1 MGKKNNKSG
10 AQPMSPEKYIKEK
23 ARMLPLGKCYTY
35 ANWKDADEIMV
46 IVTRIHPKGTVTC
59 ADFCIDKLCRGL
71 IGTRYFFNVSP
82 RKLAEIVEY
91 YSDKENDRMVE
102 IPYEVAHN
110 LIYGSIE
117 FAEEAGIEPVDAWDI
132 TQYILEEDDENVP
145 LIEYQWGL
153 NGMHYLLAEDRLEV
167 SCYLSTMQE
176 HLGRNFK
183 FRVGDSTAYIGGWD
197 WHEEEFQGCEYE
209 IHEEVYG
216 YELPSYPTHIKLLHP
231 EVMSYLTFHAYKWI
245 LPDHIID
252 LLLTID
258 HEELRQDLENIIR
271 YGLGKYQHL
280 KATGELFAAIR
291 HSIILLAEVGNM
303 ESFRLLMDVL
313 KFESDFLDQLSWLAT
328 NYLFAPTL
336 YKLNPDPFSEFTKFL
351 KTPKLDHYCRMNVYE
366 YVEFYVEKNPALKEQ
381 ATAWVKDMLVFY
393 DGRLETADCYD
404 GYVVAAAIDLACSLG
419 AKDLIPIINKLLC
432 TYLVDF
438 SDCGLTAEVVEGL
451 HRGELLRQEYALDV
465 YERYHR
471 LEEDSNR

>member
-71 IGTRYFFNVSP
+71 IRTRYFFNVSP

-102 IPYEVAHN
+102 ISYEVAHN

-132 TQYILEEDDENVP
+132 TQYILEEDDDNVP

-231 EVMSYLTFHAYKWI
+231 EVMSYLTFHAYEWI

-393 DGRLETADCYD
+393 DGRLETADCCD

>member
-46 IVTRIHPKGTVTC
+46 IVTRIPPKGTVTC

-132 TQYILEEDDENVP
+132 TQYILEEDDDNVP

-231 EVMSYLTFHAYKWI
+231 KVMSYLTFHAYKWI

-313 KFESDFLDQLSWLAT
+313 KFESDFLDRVSSSMFQ
-328 NYLFAPTL
+328 Y
-336 YKLNPDPFSEFTKFL
+336 
-351 KTPKLDHYCRMNVYE
+351 
-366 YVEFYVEKNPALKEQ
+366 
-381 ATAWVKDMLVFY
+381 
-393 DGRLETADCYD
+393 
-404 GYVVAAAIDLACSLG
+404 
-419 AKDLIPIINKLLC
+419 
-432 TYLVDF
+432 
-438 SDCGLTAEVVEGL
+438 
-451 HRGELLRQEYALDV
+451 
-465 YERYHR
+465 
-471 LEEDSNR
+471 

>member
-183 FRVGDSTAYIGGWD
+183 FRIGDSTAYIGGWD

-216 YELPSYPTHIKLLHP
+216 YELPSYPTHIKLLYP
-231 EVMSYLTFHAYKWI
+231 KVISYLTFHAYKWI
-245 LPDHIID
+245 LPDHIIEGFPLLFRELLGVVEPGD
-252 LLLTID
+252 LLVR
-258 HEELRQDLENIIR
+258 RQDHCRREYRTSQRAASGFIHAAEQLDAFGMIFPV
-271 YGLGKYQHL
+271 QCQFCHL
-280 KATGELFAAIR
+280 LSPYR
-291 HSIILLAEVGNM
+291 RRSRM
-303 ESFRLLMDVL
+303 P
-313 KFESDFLDQLSWLAT
+313 LSW
-328 NYLFAPTL
+328 
-336 YKLNPDPFSEFTKFL
+336 NPPFSHTQTL
-351 KTPKLDHYCRMNVYE
+351 PKPTVSSSSSASSNQNRSAAVSWAS
-366 YVEFYVEKNPALKEQ
+366 AL
-381 ATAWVKDMLVFY
+381 TVM
-393 DGRLETADCYD
+393 R
-404 GYVVAAAIDLACSLG
+404 ACFAHSSRSRKSAG
-419 AKDLIPIINKLLC
+419 
-432 TYLVDF
+432 
-438 SDCGLTAEVVEGL
+438 
-451 HRGELLRQEYALDV
+451 
-465 YERYHR
+465 
-471 LEEDSNR
+471 

>member
-167 SCYLSTMQE
+167 SCYLSHAGTSWQK
-176 HLGRNFK
+176 LQ
-183 FRVGDSTAYIGGWD
+183 V
-197 WHEEEFQGCEYE
+197 
-209 IHEEVYG
+209 
-216 YELPSYPTHIKLLHP
+216 PS
-231 EVMSYLTFHAYKWI
+231 
-245 LPDHIID
+245 
-252 LLLTID
+252 
-258 HEELRQDLENIIR
+258 RR
-271 YGLGKYQHL
+271 
-280 KATGELFAAIR
+280 
-291 HSIILLAEVGNM
+291 
-303 ESFRLLMDVL
+303 
-313 KFESDFLDQLSWLAT
+313 
-328 NYLFAPTL
+328 
-336 YKLNPDPFSEFTKFL
+336 
-351 KTPKLDHYCRMNVYE
+351 
-366 YVEFYVEKNPALKEQ
+366 
-381 ATAWVKDMLVFY
+381 
-393 DGRLETADCYD
+393 
-404 GYVVAAAIDLACSLG
+404 
-419 AKDLIPIINKLLC
+419 
-432 TYLVDF
+432 
-438 SDCGLTAEVVEGL
+438 
-451 HRGELLRQEYALDV
+451 
-465 YERYHR
+465 
-471 LEEDSNR
+471 